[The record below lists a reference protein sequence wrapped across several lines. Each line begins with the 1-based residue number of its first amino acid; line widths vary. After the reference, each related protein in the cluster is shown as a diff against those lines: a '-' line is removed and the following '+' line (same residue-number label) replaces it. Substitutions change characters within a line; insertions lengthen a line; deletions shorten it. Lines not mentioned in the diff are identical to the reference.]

1 VVGRAAPAPT
11 GRDKTSLAL
20 YLERTE
26 PGALWEVLG
35 EFATRGINLTKIE
48 SRPSRRA
55 LGDYYFF
62 IDLEGHA
69 SDPQVK
75 EALARIRERAAVT
88 RVLGSYPRTD

>member
-1 VVGRAAPAPT
+1 M
-11 GRDKTSLAL
+11 
-20 YLERTE
+20 YLERAE

-35 EFATRGINLTKIE
+35 EFAKRRINLTRIE
-48 SRPSRRA
+48 SRPSKRA

-69 SDPQVK
+69 TDPPVA

-88 RVLGSYPRTD
+88 KVLGSYPRTD